1 MKYEDKKNTAKWLE
15 VCLLDSYPKINEL
28 YLYGSVSKLGY
39 GYGIV
44 ASFDEGS
51 DFDFA
56 VQDSA
61 ELANYLVKEGWE
73 EKAETSYQDAITKRV
88 FEKVFEG
95 HKVQIGL
102 KDDLYLFKEIWESL
116 PKSFYWDFINKRS
129 PTFIGKHGVA
139 EYISQLYFLLRGVY
153 KFSAKKVSHT
163 KGLQPAFI
171 NRNPEPLF
179 LDVNW
184 VVAGE
189 AF

>member
-15 VCLLDSYPKINEL
+15 VCLLDSYSKIDEL

-44 ASFDEGS
+44 ASFDEDS

-73 EKAETSYQDAITKRV
+73 EKPETSYQDAVTKRV

-95 HKVQIGL
+95 HKVQLGL
-102 KDDLYLFKEIWESL
+102 KEDLYAFKSIWESV
-116 PKSFYWDFINKRS
+116 PNGFYWDFINKRS
-129 PTFIGKHGVA
+129 PTFIGRNNVA
-139 EYISQLYFLLRGVY
+139 NYISQLYFLLKGVY
-153 KFSAKKVSHT
+153 KFSPKKIAFPSNV
-163 KGLQPAFI
+163 KFVFDKNPAQFDVQPA
-171 NRNPEPLF
+171 RWAE
-179 LDVNW
+179 V
-184 VVAGE
+184 GE